1 MQIDDFRA
9 LNDSDKEEFIW
20 SDGIFMA
27 NYDEGNVICDVYQ
40 LFDFY
45 VAFCYELQKNERAVI
60 TAHVNPDEL
69 PLLKKLDII
78 F

>member
-27 NYDEGNVICDVYQ
+27 NYDEGNVICDV
-40 LFDFY
+40 
-45 VAFCYELQKNERAVI
+45 AFCYELQKNERAVI